1 MAVLDAL
8 YDFEI
13 PIREQHYHHGHPS
26 QPRYGQHY
34 HKNFLDKHKVEQRII
49 VVIRDLHGQ
58 GFSLRKIAR
67 ILNDMKIPTK
77 CHGKGWHPEMVR
89 RVLEGT
95 DAFEH

>member
-26 QPRYGQHY
+26 QPRYGQRY
-34 HKNFLDKHKVEQRII
+34 HNNFLDKYKVEQRII
-49 VVIRDLHGQ
+49 VVIKDLHEQ